1 MQMENNEEKPTKIKF
16 FKKIWYSI
24 ARPSKYEEM
33 KQTGAGESVKYFFT
47 FIFLVS
53 IILAI
58 VAACL
63 QTSIVNE
70 SILYLDEKLPEI
82 KFKDNKLTIEKEEAT
97 ILDEDKFEEY
107 FGSVVVINPLI
118 EKEQAIDEYNSLL
131 ADKNNVIVFLNDQY
145 IVITNKYNPESDT
158 EEGLEAHNYSDVS
171 SKYLSDTSRE
181 YNKSDIIKYLRENT
195 SYTYYVGGF
204 FGFYFIHIILLYV
217 IYILLISVSLWLVTK
232 IPKFKWTF
240 KNTLMNTIYS
250 STLSVL
256 VYAVYLISNYFIKF
270 RISFMDIIS
279 IFLIF
284 VYLFIILWKDK
295 NKS

>member
-181 YNKSDIIKYLRENT
+181 YNKSDIIEYLRENT